1 MEPGSQ
7 TELSL
12 PPASPANHSPLPDE
26 EQERMM
32 TATSGRR
39 LSELLQ
45 RSGPLGLLAKMLLE
59 SSRWYS
65 PLVSLRWQAEQMRS
79 ERHTTY
85 IRSAASSSQ
94 SESVKTLRVSDI
106 PSSRLLFRL
115 VPSARHTDA
124 TEFGLLPT
132 PTASGEENY
141 STRARRR
148 GHENAMS
155 YLQAH
160 LQYQTGST
168 SQLSPLFVAEMM
180 GFPLNWLVSPFQRGD
195 GNL

>member
-1 MEPGSQ
+1 MEPDGK
-7 TELSL
+7 TELSSQQGSL
-12 PPASPANHSPLPDE
+12 VSHSPSPGE

-32 TATSGRR
+32 TAISGRR
-39 LSELLQ
+39 LCGLLQ
-45 RSGPLGLLAKMLLE
+45 RSDPLGLLAKMLLE
-59 SSRWYS
+59 SSQWYN
-65 PLVSLRWQAEQMRS
+65 PLVSLRWKAERMRS
-79 ERHTTY
+79 ERYTTR

-115 VPSARHTDA
+115 VPSEHPTA
-124 TEFGLLPT
+124 EIGFGLLPT

-148 GHENAMS
+148 GHKNAMS

>member
-1 MEPGSQ
+1 MEPDGQ

-12 PPASPANHSPLPDE
+12 PPASPANHSPLPGE
-26 EQERMM
+26 ERERMM

-59 SSRWYS
+59 SSQWYS
-65 PLVSLRWQAEQMRS
+65 PLVSLRWQAERMRS
-79 ERHTTY
+79 ERHTTC

-94 SESVKTLRVSDI
+94 SESVKTLRISDI

-115 VPSARHTDA
+115 VPSAHPT
-124 TEFGLLPT
+124 TEIGFGLLPT

-148 GHENAMS
+148 GHKNAMS

-160 LQYQTGST
+160 LQYQTEST
-168 SQLSPLFVAEMM
+168 SQLSPLFVTEMM
-180 GFPLNWLVSPFQRGD
+180 GFPLNWLVSPFKRGD